1 MKRGRVSLKKEKA
14 MPVLIDK
21 KDLAVLHAVTKDV
34 TRYNLHGVLIEKDGT
49 LVGTNGHMLLTATRE
64 RENQG
69 LDADAILPREDAEA
83 LKRAIPKNGLA
94 VLGTEDGKFEAAA
107 GGTTL
112 SGELVDAEYPKWR
125 NIRPTGEAKAT
136 VRLDARL
143 LEHVVKAAI
152 DYSGTSRREQ
162 IFLDIE
168 IRDDLVPVVLKYAR
182 EDGGELEAL
191 VMPVRLK

>member
-1 MKRGRVSLKKEKA
+1 

-21 KDLAVLHAVTKDV
+21 KDLAVFHAVSKDV

-49 LVGTNGHMLLTATRE
+49 LVGTDGHMLLTATRE
-64 RENQG
+64 REAEG

-83 LKRAIPKNGLA
+83 LKKAIPKSGHA
-94 VLGTEDGKFEAAA
+94 VLAASDGKFEATA

-125 NIRPTGEAKAT
+125 MVRPGGEPKAT

-143 LEHVVKAAI
+143 LERAVKAAI
-152 DYSGTSRREQ
+152 DYSGTGRKEPV
-162 IFLDIE
+162 FLDIE
-168 IRDDLVPVVLKYAR
+168 VRDELAPVTLKYAR
-182 EDGGELEAL
+182 EDGGELEAI
-191 VMPVRLK
+191 VMPVRVK